1 MIFSQNQN
9 RHVFVVK
16 SEAKSAVTGVTAAG
30 DIFVGGPTNNS
41 EMYFNYM
48 TPAGLIRS
56 DIIKFDNILWAQAT
70 PASAMAMPLK
80 TAKVVLDNTL
90 NSGAPIAGEDYILN
104 MTIKQ
109 FVGGS
114 EEDTY
119 HKQGVV
125 HAYTGMTASTFY
137 LKLAKSLALNFS
149 RDINKFFKFYV
160 TESGQSDI
168 EITKSTNIDNVTP
181 TSAFD
186 GVLIKEVEQTWALG
200 TLPQKSVN
208 FKVNSSFV
216 YDSNGDERIWGVIT
230 YGTDGSVVNSHLI
243 ADLEWDAMVER
254 ADVYKNVGWPYVI
267 NTTYLVDPSNAY
279 GYDCI
284 DIHFYFVDSKEGA
297 QKSEKTITLV
307 CPRSGASD
315 HAIANSIKTKINA
328 KKANL
333 INTLS

>member
-16 SEAKSAVTGVTAAG
+16 SEAKSAVSGVTAAG

-80 TAKVVLDNTL
+80 TAKVVLDSTL

-104 MTIKQ
+104 LTIKQ

-160 TESGQSDI
+160 TSGDPTATPSTYAET
-168 EITKSTNIDNVTP
+168 EITKSSNIDDT
-181 TSAFD
+181 TTFSGTYT

-200 TLPQKSVN
+200 TLPQK
-208 FKVNSSFV
+208 
-216 YDSNGDERIWGVIT
+216 
-230 YGTDGSVVNSHLI
+230 
-243 ADLEWDAMVER
+243 
-254 ADVYKNVGWPYVI
+254 
-267 NTTYLVDPSNAY
+267 
-279 GYDCI
+279 
-284 DIHFYFVDSKEGA
+284 
-297 QKSEKTITLV
+297 
-307 CPRSGASD
+307 
-315 HAIANSIKTKINA
+315 
-328 KKANL
+328 
-333 INTLS
+333 